1 MQKVMKALRVR
12 LHHAHLN
19 ANCMDAVNKENVSA
33 PMAMVVQT
41 VRNVHAPMIVAT
53 TVPASLT

>member
-1 MQKVMKALRVR
+1 MKALRVK

-19 ANCMDAVNKENVSA
+19 AKCMDVANKENVSA

-41 VRNVHAPMIVAT
+41 VRNVHAQMIVAT
-53 TVPASLT
+53 TVPANLT